1 MHTKNTKI
9 ICTLGPATDSVTEIE
24 NLVHA
29 GMNVARLNFSHGT
42 YPHHLKMIRNLRIVE
57 KKTGKRLGLL
67 QDLQGPKIR
76 IGEMPAAGVKL
87 AKGQKIIL
95 TTKRIIGSEK
105 IIPIQYQNLIKDIKS
120 KHSILIND
128 GSIELKVLKVDKQ
141 KNQATCLVKNSG
153 AIISHNGINLPLT
166 KTSIKSISEKDKE
179 DLAFGLKNGV
189 DFVALSFV
197 RSAKDIK
204 ELRALIH
211 GKKKDVPIIAKI
223 ETPDAVKN
231 LKQVIKEADGVM
243 VARGDLGIEIPA
255 EQVPIVQKR
264 IIHLANKYGK
274 PVITATQVLQ
284 SMVTSP
290 RATRAEISDAAN
302 AVFDHT
308 DAIMLSNE
316 TSTGKYPFK
325 AAATLTR
332 VAITVEKEMS
342 AHEELLEN
350 LSAQKAIS
358 ETLATCLSACEL
370 ARDTNANFIVIYT
383 LEGYTAKQT
392 AKHRPYI
399 PIITITPYE
408 KTAREL
414 TLVWGINTV
423 ITKKLSDKSENRIKK
438 MISLLK
444 TKNLVKKG
452 QKIVIVFS
460 ANNKEKLISSLKI

>member
-24 NLVHA
+24 NLVKA

-42 YPHHLKMIRNLRIVE
+42 YEHHLKMIRNLRIVE
-57 KKTGKRLGLL
+57 KKTSKRIGLL

-76 IGEMPAAGVKL
+76 IGEMPEDGVKIK
-87 AKGQKIIL
+87 KGQKLLL
-95 TTKRIIGSEK
+95 TTKRIMGSEK
-105 IIPIQYQNLIKDIKS
+105 VIPIQYQNFIKDIKAR
-120 KHSILIND
+120 HSILIND
-128 GSIELKVLKVDKQ
+128 GLIELKVLKVDKT
-141 KNQATCLVKNSG
+141 KNRAMCVAKNSG
-153 AIISHNGINLPLT
+153 TVIRHNGMNLPMT

-189 DFVALSFV
+189 DFMALSFV
-197 RSAKDIK
+197 RSAKDIS

-211 GKKKDVPIIAKI
+211 SKKKDVPIIAKI

-231 LKQVIKEADGVM
+231 LKAVIKEADGVM

-274 PVITATQVLQ
+274 PVITATQVLN
-284 SMVTSP
+284 SMVLSP

-325 AAATLTR
+325 ATSTLTR
-332 VAITVEKEMS
+332 VASTVEKEMS
-342 AHEELLEN
+342 RHEELLEN
-350 LSAQKAIS
+350 LSAQTAIS
-358 ETLATCLSACEL
+358 QTKAACLSACEL
-370 ARDTNANFIVIYT
+370 ARDTKANFIVIYT
-383 LEGYTAKQT
+383 KEGYTAKQT
-392 AKHRPYI
+392 AKHRPYT

-414 TLVWGINTV
+414 TLVWGLNTL
-423 ITKKLSDKSENRIKK
+423 ITKRLSDKSENRIKE
-438 MISLLK
+438 MIQLLK
-444 TKNLVKKG
+444 TKSLVKKG
-452 QKIVIVFS
+452 QKIIIVFS
-460 ANNKEKLISSLKI
+460 ANNKEKLISSLKV